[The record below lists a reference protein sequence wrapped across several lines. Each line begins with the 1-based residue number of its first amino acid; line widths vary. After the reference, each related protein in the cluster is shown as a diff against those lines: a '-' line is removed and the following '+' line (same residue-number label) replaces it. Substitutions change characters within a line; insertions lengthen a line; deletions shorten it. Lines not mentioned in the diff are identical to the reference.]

1 MPAGDHNRALAFIDA
16 ENDDTPFRV
25 LWLGDPAAL
34 PLASWELEE
43 GVAYATT
50 DDGTPGLDDLWIGSD
65 DGRTG
70 LLADAIDLARSGQT
84 ARLGRLLA
92 PMGVRYIVVPA
103 RLAPAPF
110 AVESLPIPSAK
121 TATPAAQLDL
131 VPLDVPAGLSVF
143 RNEAFLRSE
152 EHTSELQSLMRISYA
167 VFCLKKKKHKIN

>member
-84 ARLGRLLA
+84 ARLGRLPA
-92 PMGVRYIVVPA
+92 PLGVPHIVGPDP
-103 RLAPAPF
+103 LAPAPLPSP
-110 AVESLPIPSAK
+110 SLP
-121 TATPAAQLDL
+121 TP
-131 VPLDVPAGLSVF
+131 PP
-143 RNEAFLRSE
+143 
-152 EHTSELQSLMRISYA
+152 
-167 VFCLKKKKHKIN
+167 